1 MSKISK
7 LRDKFWTM
15 SKTLTFDEL
24 VTVMQ
29 SYGYKWI
36 CSGGSHGMFFNELTK
51 HKIKPAVRPHGSG
64 EPYVNVRYLRN
75 TYIPALELKNIHK
88 DDSND

>member
-1 MSKISK
+1 
-7 LRDKFWTM
+7 
-15 SKTLTFDEL
+15 
-24 VTVMQ
+24 
-29 SYGYKWI
+29 
-36 CSGGSHGMFFNELTK
+36 MFFNELTK